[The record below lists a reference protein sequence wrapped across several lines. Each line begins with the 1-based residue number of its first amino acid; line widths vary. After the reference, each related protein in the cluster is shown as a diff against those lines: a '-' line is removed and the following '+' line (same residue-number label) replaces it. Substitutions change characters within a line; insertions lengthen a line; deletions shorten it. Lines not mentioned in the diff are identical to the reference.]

1 MGNRHP
7 SPNSL
12 LKLAAKLGI
21 NVRFQLGPHGQ
32 VTEVEKRGK
41 VGESNSFPGDGAA
54 EVNPW
59 DLVLDDADK
68 KRPS

>member
-12 LKLAAKLGI
+12 LEAAARHGL
-21 NVRFQLGPHGQ
+21 NVRFQIGPDGR
-32 VTEVEKRGK
+32 VTEVETLGK
-41 VGESNSFPGDGAA
+41 VGKSNSFPGDGAA

-59 DLVLDDADK
+59 DHVLDDADK

>member
-1 MGNRHP
+1 MRNRHP

-12 LKLAAKLGI
+12 LEFAAKHGI
-21 NVRFQLGPHGQ
+21 NVRFQLGPDGR
-32 VTEVEKRGK
+32 VTKVETLGK
-41 VGESNSFPGDGAA
+41 ASESKSLPGDGAP

-59 DLVLDDADK
+59 DHVLDDADK